1 MAGLAE
7 ASDLISSSAAAAG
20 AAVVGLGPG
29 WRGGSGVVVAEG
41 RVLTAAHNLRAD
53 RPGVVFA
60 DGRRERAQVL
70 GVDRDVDLAVLGVD
84 TAGIDPLAPVRAD
97 ASGAGTGAEAAG
109 ADASGAGTRDGSS
122 PGIGALVVALAR
134 PGGRALRVTHGF
146 VSTEQREVRGPRGR
160 RIPAIEHTAPL
171 PRGSSGGPLLDADG
185 RLIGINVI
193 RQDGG
198 LIVAVD
204 AVALA
209 AEIERLGRG
218 EAPARRRLGV
228 AIAPPHVARRLRRSV
243 GLPDATGVLV
253 RAVEGGSPAD
263 AAGLQRGDLLVELDG
278 KPLERIDALYAA
290 LDENADAIALGVLR
304 GADRR
309 DVRIDF
315 GAGGAG
321 GSGAGGSGAGGSG
334 AGDAGGSGAGDADAG
349 GAS

>member
-7 ASDLISSSAAAAG
+7 ASDLISSSAATAG
-20 AAVVGLGPG
+20 LAVVGLGPG
-29 WRGGSGVVVAEG
+29 WRGGSGVVVADG
-41 RVLTAAHNLRAD
+41 RVLTAAHNLRGEGA
-53 RPGVVFA
+53 RVVFA

-70 GVDRDVDLAVLGVD
+70 GVDRDVDLAVLAVD
-84 TAGIDPLAPVRAD
+84 TADIAPLEVAD
-97 ASGAGTGAEAAG
+97 GAGA
-109 ADASGAGTRDGSS
+109 
-122 PGIGALVVALAR
+122 GIGALVVALAR

-146 VSTEQREVRGPRGR
+146 VSTDQREVRGPRGR

-185 RLIGINVI
+185 RLIGVNVI
-193 RQDGG
+193 RQEGG

-218 EAPARRRLGV
+218 EAPTRRRLGI

-253 RAVEGGSPAD
+253 RAVEEGSPAD
-263 AAGLQRGDLLVELDG
+263 AAGLERGDLLVELDG
-278 KPLERIDALYAA
+278 KPLERIDDLYAA
-290 LDENADAIALGVLR
+290 LDANADAIELGVLR

-309 DVRIDF
+309 DVRIEF
-315 GAGGAG
+315 GEKAA
-321 GSGAGGSGAGGSG
+321 A
-334 AGDAGGSGAGDADAG
+334 
-349 GAS
+349 